1 MGKLYEC
8 LQKQLQSKKHKDDA
22 EDCIK
27 IYEELKRST
36 GGVWESQWNTL
47 TTLSFEGTYPNS
59 IATYKP
65 NAMGYM
71 FLKGIKE
78 KTEENSLK
86 DNRFNV
92 IQKYCRYSS
101 PSEYHDFRLGCYN
114 PLREDVEQKFKICE
128 RKNCPFY
135 HELFPRQR
143 NKSADGDE
151 QKERAKVL
159 MNAIDQKGVM
169 EIKDLQNRIDNQKTK
184 D

>member
-8 LQKQLQSKKHKDDA
+8 LQNQLQYKKHKDDA

-36 GGVWESQWNTL
+36 GGVWASQWNTL

-65 NAMGYM
+65 NEMGYM

-86 DNRFNV
+86 ERRFEV

-101 PSEYHDFRLGCYN
+101 QSDSRDFSLSCWN
-114 PLREDVEQKFKICE
+114 PFREDVEKEPVACE
-128 RKNCPFY
+128 RKRCSFY

-143 NKSADGDE
+143 TKSSDE
-151 QKERAKVL
+151 DAQAERAKTL
-159 MNAIDQKGVM
+159 MNAIDQKGAM
-169 EIKDLQNRIDNQKTK
+169 EIKDLQNRIDNQRTK